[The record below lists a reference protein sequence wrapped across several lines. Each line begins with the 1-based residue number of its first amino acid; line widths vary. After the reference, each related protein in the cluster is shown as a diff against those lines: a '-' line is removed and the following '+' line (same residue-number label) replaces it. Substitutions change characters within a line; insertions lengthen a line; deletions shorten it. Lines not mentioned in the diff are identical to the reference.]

1 MDFFFNY
8 TFNCSPDKGF
18 ITMLRSPDP
27 VDPVQVDVKEGE
39 SLNLKVHFEAYPAPS
54 SLSWSY
60 NGKQL
65 LNTTEHVI
73 TIHHH
78 KYRYSKFSVC

>member
-1 MDFFFNY
+1 
-8 TFNCSPDKGF
+8 
-18 ITMLRSPDP
+18 MLGNPNL

-39 SLNLKVHFEAYPAPS
+39 SLKLRVDFETYPAPS

-73 TIHHH
+73 TIHRH
-78 KYRYSKFSVC
+78 KYRYSMFSLCLYYTTVHTFIH